1 LDKPLI
7 YIIMKNSITLIILI
21 SALFISCK
29 NSEKQ
34 EDIIPS
40 KEVLQEQTDL
50 LSTQW
55 MNDIQLNNGSK
66 WEANIETT
74 EGVEK
79 MQELLKT
86 QSTTSID
93 DYHQLANQLNEVKNK
108 VVKECTMKGASHD
121 NLHIWLYPLI
131 EKVSA
136 LSKTNDIAEAS
147 KIKQSIIDNVN
158 AYKTYFQ

>member
-1 LDKPLI
+1 
-7 YIIMKNSITLIILI
+7 MKNSITLIILT

-55 MNDIQLNNGSK
+55 MNEIQLNNGSK

-136 LSKTNDIAEAS
+136 LSKTNEIDEAS
-147 KIKQSIIDNVN
+147 KIKESIIDNVS

>member
-1 LDKPLI
+1 
-7 YIIMKNSITLIILI
+7 MKNSITLIILI

-34 EDIIPS
+34 EEIIPS

-55 MNDIQLNNGSK
+55 MNDIHLNNGSK
-66 WEANIETT
+66 WKANIETT

-79 MQELLKT
+79 MQELLKK

-108 VVKECTMKGASHD
+108 VVTECTMKGASHD

-136 LSKTNDIAEAS
+136 LSKTNDIGEAS

>member
-1 LDKPLI
+1 
-7 YIIMKNSITLIILI
+7 MKKSITLIILI
-21 SALFISCK
+21 SALVISCK

-66 WEANIETT
+66 WETNIETT

-79 MQELLKT
+79 MQELLKA
-86 QSTTSID
+86 QSTASID

-136 LSKTNDIAEAS
+136 LSKTNDIDEAS

-158 AYKTYFQ
+158 AYTTYFQ

>member
-1 LDKPLI
+1 
-7 YIIMKNSITLIILI
+7 MKNSITLIILI